1 MTSHYRNLLFTDP
14 VKAVQDRRGSRRA
27 YAQDEREGDSGA
39 DRLTGAE
46 ASFIAMRDSL
56 YMATVSEG
64 GWPYIQHRGGPRG
77 FVKVLS
83 PNLLAFADYRG
94 NRQYIS
100 VGNLEASD
108 KAAFF
113 FMDYVNR
120 TRLKLLGRVREATA
134 EEISRLAEILAEPG
148 YKATVERVLLVDVEA
163 FDWNCPQHITPR
175 FTLEEIEPSIAA
187 MRKRIAEL
195 EAQVA
200 ARAL

>member
-1 MTSHYRNLLFTDP
+1 MPTASPTSSI
-14 VKAVQDRRGSRRA
+14 AAARRA
-27 YAQDEREGDSGA
+27 S
-39 DRLTGAE
+39 
-46 ASFIAMRDSL
+46 
-56 YMATVSEG
+56 
-64 GWPYIQHRGGPRG
+64 
-77 FVKVLS
+77 LS